1 VGTTPWSGTLD
12 GTHTIYLAKPGY
24 KQLEQTGTYDRH
36 KFMALRGVLAPVTS
50 P

>member
-12 GTHTIYLAKPGY
+12 GTHTIYLAKPSY

>member
-24 KQLEQTGTYDRH
+24 KQLEKKGTYDRH
-36 KFMALRGVLAPVTS
+36 KFMMLRGVLTS
-50 P
+50 VP